1 MPMTNFDYLRDIEPL
16 HDLYAICNGAEASME
31 SDHDACALN
40 CRRGLEWL
48 VKAIYTLKKAGIGE
62 RASLYEL
69 MTGAPFVE
77 FLEDDRLMA
86 AAHYI
91 RKVGNVAAHAGGVKS
106 GEAFFCLLNLY
117 NLVGGT
123 LLKLRVITALAPFDK
138 NNIPK
143 NAVGIASGDTVPSPS
158 YSFVKSVPAE
168 AVRSKAPAPVVTDY
182 SEFETRRLFI
192 DLMLRDAGWELVG
205 KDNVPLPGKVG
216 TEIEVHGMPG
226 QDVGFADYVLYDDGG
241 KPLAVIEAKRTGKD
255 SIAGKHQAELYAD
268 CLERQCGVRPV
279 IYYSNGFQTFV
290 IDGLGYPPRRILGFH
305 SKEDLQVILRSRG
318 RSKITD
324 QNVKEYITD
333 REYQK
338 RAIHSICDHFNKMY
352 RRGLLVMAT
361 GSGKTRVAI
370 SLCDVLLRNKW
381 AKNILF
387 LADRTALVSQAQ
399 KNFAKLLPEQT
410 TSILNDHKN
419 RGKDGRPDMDA
430 RITFST
436 YQTMIGYIDADK
448 KDFSVGRFD
457 LIIID
462 EAHRSVFGKY
472 TAILDYFD
480 ALMVGLTATPREDVD
495 RSTYELFGLDGEP
508 NFDYELSE
516 AVNDKYLVN
525 FVVMNRTTKRLKEGI
540 KYKDL
545 KPAEKEQ
552 LEDIWKYE
560 AARSEDGSEPTPRDI
575 RASEITNYIYNQ
587 DTIDRV
593 LEDLMTTG
601 LTVNGGDTIGKTI
614 IFAGN
619 HEHAV
624 KIVERFQNQYPEY
637 GSDFCV
643 LIDNQVSKA
652 QDLIDSFSVRGKM
665 PQIVV
670 SVDMMDT
677 GIDVPDVLN
686 LVFFKQVKSKIKF
699 WQMIG
704 RGTRKSTDVHGEG
717 LDKQFFNIYDWCGN
731 FDFFDLTPDGELQT
745 PVHSVTERLFDLRV
759 DMAVAL
765 QNAQFQQDS
774 FARELRDNI
783 KQTLRSQILA
793 LNDRNITVRRHWDVV
808 DKFRKEAAWVC
819 LSEIDALDLKDRIAP
834 VVIRSVTDNSAL
846 RFDILV
852 LNIQLSRI
860 LPEHSASKSIAHTTE
875 IAKSLQG
882 KASIQQVNSK
892 IEVINEVVRPD
903 FWKGATLER
912 LEKVRLEIRDLVQFI
927 KDDKKRTFTINI
939 PDLIE
944 YKDAPE
950 HTLPSLTY
958 KERVIDYI
966 SKNRKHPVLE
976 KIRNM
981 QQLTPDDILSLE
993 HICWK
998 ELGTKEEYR
1007 NYVRRG
1013 GLICGDSV
1021 AAFLRSIVGV
1031 NREKALEL
1039 YSKYLN
1045 DSQLNP
1051 EQEEYVKCVLDY
1063 VCSNGDILPAT
1074 LYKEE
1079 PFSDW
1084 DLQSF
1089 FNVKTPAFVGYVR
1102 KLHDLIAV

>member
-48 VKAIYTLKKAGIGE
+48 VKAIYTLKKAAIGE

-77 FLEDDRLMA
+77 FLKDDRLMA

-268 CLERQCGVRPV
+268 CLERQYGVRPV

-410 TSILNDHKN
+410 TSILNDHKS

>member
-48 VKAIYTLKKAGIGE
+48 VKAIYTLKKAAIGE

-77 FLEDDRLMA
+77 FLKDDRLMA

-168 AVRSKAPAPVVTDY
+168 AARSKEPAPVVTDY

-268 CLERQCGVRPV
+268 CLERQYGVRPV

-410 TSILNDHKN
+410 TSILNDHKS

>member
-1 MPMTNFDYLRDIEPL
+1 MTNFDYLRDIEPL

-31 SDHDACALN
+31 SDHDTCALN

-268 CLERQCGVRPV
+268 CLERQYGVRPV

>member
-1 MPMTNFDYLRDIEPL
+1 MTNFDYLRDIEPL

-48 VKAIYTLKKAGIGE
+48 VKAIYTLKKAAIGE

-77 FLEDDRLMA
+77 FLKDDRLMA

>member
-1 MPMTNFDYLRDIEPL
+1 MTNFDYLRDIEPL

-268 CLERQCGVRPV
+268 CLERQYGVRPV